1 MKFSE
6 QWLREWVNPP
16 VTAAELAEQLTMA
29 GLEVDSVA
37 PVAGTFSGVVVGEVL
52 SVEPHP
58 DADKLRVCKVDA
70 GAEPLQIVCGAP
82 NVAVGMKVPT
92 ALIGAVLPGDFRI
105 KKSKLRGVESFGM
118 LCSARELEL
127 SEEASGLMALPTDAP
142 VGSDVRTYLGLDDQ
156 CIEIDLTPNRGDC
169 LGLAGIAREIGVLN
183 RCVVTAP
190 AMEPVPATIDD
201 TFPVRVSAPEDCP
214 RYLGRVIRGID
225 PGAATPLWMQEKL
238 RRGGIRSLGPVVD
251 VTNYVLLEL
260 GQPMHAFDLACL
272 SGGIEVRQA
281 REGEQLTLLDEK
293 VISLDADSLL
303 IADADKPL
311 ALAGIMGGAGSGVS
325 DTTDSLFLE
334 CAFFAP
340 ARLSG
345 RARRYGLHTDSS
357 HRFERGV
364 DYQLQHRAL
373 ERATALLLELV
384 GGQAGPVIEVSSA
397 DQLPRVAPIELR
409 AARLQRLLGLRPDDA
424 TVEDILS
431 RLGMAVQAG
440 EGGWRVTPPSFRFDI
455 ALEVDLIEEIGR
467 VYGYNRLPSSAFQAA
482 LEMRPVP
489 EERVPLSRLR
499 RLLVGRGYQE
509 AVTYSFVDPEIQRLV
524 DPEQAPVPLANPISS
539 ELSVMRTSLWP
550 GLLRT
555 LQHNL
560 NRQQKRVRLF
570 EHGLSYIKQGN
581 ELKQENYIGGLVSGA
596 LVEEQWGEPERAAD
610 FFDLKADVEA
620 LLALGGRGAD
630 YRFVPGCHPALHPGQ
645 CAEIQ
650 RDGKRVGWLG
660 GIHPELARALDIE
673 SKTFLFEL
681 HSATV
686 ADGRAA
692 SFREISRF
700 PSVRRDLAIV
710 VDEAVSA
717 LALQEAIQEACG
729 EQLQELRLFDV
740 YRGKGVEKGRKSIA
754 FGLILQESSR
764 TLTDA
769 EVESVAQRVVDRLN
783 QNFGATLRD

>member
-16 VTAAELAEQLTMA
+16 VTADELAEQLTMA
-29 GLEVDSVA
+29 GLEVDSVT
-37 PVAGTFSGVVVGEVL
+37 PVAGDFSGVVVGEVV
-52 SVEPHP
+52 SVGPHP
-58 DADKLRVCKVDA
+58 DADKLRVCTVNV

-82 NVAVGMKVPT
+82 NVQVGMKVPT

-105 KKSKLRGVESFGM
+105 KKSKLRGMESFGM
-118 LCSARELEL
+118 LCSARELGL
-127 SEEASGLMALPTDAP
+127 SEEAAGLMALPGDAP
-142 VGSDVRTYLGLDDQ
+142 VGSDIRAYLDLDDR
-156 CIEIDLTPNRGDC
+156 CIEVDLTPNRGDC
-169 LGLAGIAREIGVLN
+169 LGMAGIAREIGVLN
-183 RCVVTAP
+183 RCAVTGP
-190 AMEPVPATIDD
+190 AMAPVPASIED
-201 TFPVRVSAPEDCP
+201 TFPVRVSAPEACP
-214 RYLGRVIRGID
+214 RYLGRVLRGID
-225 PGAATPLWMQEKL
+225 PKATTPLWMQEKL

-260 GQPMHAFDLACL
+260 GQPMHAFDLARL
-272 SGGIEVRQA
+272 SGGIEVRLA
-281 REGEQLTLLDEK
+281 HAGEQITLLDEK
-293 VISLDADSLL
+293 VIKLDTDSLL

-325 DTTDSLFLE
+325 DRTDSLFLE

-340 ARLSG
+340 TRIAG

-384 GGQAGPVIEVSSA
+384 GGQAGPVIEVSSEA
-397 DQLPRVAPIELR
+397 HLPRVAPIALR

-424 TVEDILS
+424 TVEDILT
-431 RLGMAVQAG
+431 RLGMEVQAG
-440 EGGWRVTPPSFRFDI
+440 EGGWQVIPPSFRFDI
-455 ALEVDLIEEIGR
+455 TLEADLIEEIGR

-482 LEMRPVP
+482 LVMRPAP
-489 EERVPLSRLR
+489 EDRVPLRRLR
-499 RLLVGRGYQE
+499 DLLVSRGYQE
-509 AVTYSFVDPEIQRLV
+509 AVTYSFVDPEIQGLV
-524 DPEQAPVPLANPISS
+524 TPDLVPVPLANPISS
-539 ELSVMRTSLWP
+539 ELSVMRTSLWQ

-560 NRQQKRVRLF
+560 NRQQKRVRIF
-570 EHGLSYIKQGN
+570 EHGLNYIQQDN

-596 LVEEQWGEPERAAD
+596 WVEEQWGEPERLAD
-610 FFDLKADVEA
+610 FFDVKADVEA
-620 LLALGGRGAD
+620 LLALGGQAD
-630 YRFVPGCHPALHPGQ
+630 AYRFAPGSHPALHPGQ
-645 CAEIQ
+645 AAEIL

-660 GIHPELARALDIE
+660 CVHPELARRLDIE

-686 ADGRAA
+686 AQGSAA

-717 LALQEAIQEACG
+717 LALQEAIRETCG
-729 EQLQELRLFDV
+729 DQLLELALFDV

-769 EVESVAQRVVDRLN
+769 DVESVAVRVVDRLN